1 MNNNQIIGN
10 NLKRIREE
18 RGLSVSQAADVCGV
32 SKVILSQIERGDS
45 NPTLNTIWK
54 IAAGLQVHY
63 TELLDLKENFSIV
76 RKNEAYLQEEEDGA
90 YRVISYFKNPM
101 DRSFDFF
108 VMELAPESHHASDGH
123 PGATYESIIVESG
136 RLSVETT
143 GETVELQEGDAFC
156 FRAASPHTY
165 INRNAGGKTAR
176 CTLVINY

>member
-18 RGLSVSQAADVCGV
+18 RGLSVSQAADACGV
-32 SKVILSQIERGDS
+32 SKVIFAQIERGDS

-63 TELLDLKENFSIV
+63 SELLDLKENSNLI
-76 RKNEAYLQEEEDGA
+76 RKSEAYLLEEENGA
-90 YRVISYFKNPM
+90 YRVTSYFKNPM

-108 VMELAPESHHASDGH
+108 VMELAPEARHASDGH
-123 PGATYESIIVESG
+123 PGATYEYIIVESG
-136 RLSVETT
+136 CLSVETT
-143 GETVELQEGDAFC
+143 TETVELQEGDAFC
-156 FRAASPHTY
+156 FRAAGPHTY